1 MKNIITIIVIVLIGL
16 GIYYF
21 VNKDK
26 AMDAPFYEAP
36 QAQNETGTSTNGQ
49 NNGQSANGKI
59 NIDAVCQAAL
69 IRMTFP
75 NGEAAAKFVADCKEG
90 KHPEVIEQY
99 KAEMNLGDGAQI

>member
-1 MKNIITIIVIVLIGL
+1 MLIGL
-16 GIYYF
+16 GVYYF
-21 VNKDK
+21 ANEYAVK
-26 AMDAPFYEAP
+26 ARM
-36 QAQNETGTSTNGQ
+36 TGDTYQTQTENSTSTPNQNG
-49 NNGQSANGKI
+49 GQGLVSGKI

-75 NGEAAAKFVADCKEG
+75 SGEAAEKFVAECKEG